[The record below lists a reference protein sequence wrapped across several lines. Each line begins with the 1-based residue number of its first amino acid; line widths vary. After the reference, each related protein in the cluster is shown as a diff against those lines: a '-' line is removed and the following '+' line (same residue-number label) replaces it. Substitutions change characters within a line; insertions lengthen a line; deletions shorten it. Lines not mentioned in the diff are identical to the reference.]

1 GGIGGLTA
9 AVYLARGGVRT
20 LLLEARDRLGGRAE
34 TIELAEGFRAPI
46 PLHMIYALDPR
57 ILRELRVP
65 AEKRQFA
72 ERGIKLAALGAA
84 GRHIVLPERSLYA
97 HAVLASL
104 IGGDGRAYFGYRR
117 ELSRFA
123 RALRPLWDGSVREP
137 GDETVS
143 PRISELARRLHL
155 SDRTTG
161 QFEEFSRLSAAAYLD
176 RWFEND
182 TLKA

>member
-1 GGIGGLTA
+1 MNLRPAATNKYGAIVIGGGIGGLTA

-84 GRHIVLPERSLYA
+84 GRHIVLPNA
-97 HAVLASL
+97 
-104 IGGDGRAYFGYRR
+104 
-117 ELSRFA
+117 RFT
-123 RALRPLWDGSVREP
+123 PMPCW
-137 GDETVS
+137 
-143 PRISELARRLHL
+143 PR
-155 SDRTTG
+155 
-161 QFEEFSRLSAAAYLD
+161 
-176 RWFEND
+176 
-182 TLKA
+182 